1 MRIDIATL
9 FPDMCGAVLGES
21 VLGRGIKNGFIEI
34 YTHDIRLYTENKHRR
49 VDDAPYGGG
58 TGMVMQAQ
66 PVYDCIMAIKAQ
78 HKTPPRVIYM
88 SPKGEVLTQ
97 KKVEELAKEDG
108 LILLC
113 GHYEGVDERVLE
125 ELSVEELSV
134 GDYVLTGGELP
145 ALIVADA
152 VARLQ
157 RGVLPNEDAYS
168 IESHYGGLLEYPQ
181 YSRPEVWRGR
191 RVPEELLSGDHK
203 RASEWQRRA
212 SLAATAKKRPDM
224 YKKYI
229 DDKTKA
235 FWREFIREKNMPEE
249 LCYSES
255 FSFGMSEDMAEKL
268 LRLVLRGKK
277 RACSS
282 SLYAYEK
289 EGEDLPQTGEYS
301 IVTDWYG
308 IPRCVILTVRVSV
321 IPFKEMTFD
330 LCQKEGED
338 KELCEWREKHE
349 RFFTEE
355 GKEAGYEF
363 SRDMPV
369 VFEEF
374 KVVYKARQLPPPKG
388 II

>member
-9 FPDMCGAVLGES
+9 FPQMCDAVLGES
-21 VLGRGIKNGFIEI
+21 IVGRGIKNGFVEI

-58 TGMVMQAQ
+58 TGMIMQAQ
-66 PVYDCIMAIKAQ
+66 PVYDCIMAIKAL
-78 HKTPPRVIYM
+78 HSTPPRLIYM
-88 SPKGEVLTQ
+88 SPKGETLTQ
-97 KKVEELAKEDG
+97 KKVAELAKEDG

-125 ELSVEELSV
+125 ELGAEELSV

-157 RGVLPNEDAYS
+157 KGVLPNEDAYS
-168 IESHYGGLLEYPQ
+168 IESHYNGLLEYPQ
-181 YSRPEVWRGR
+181 YSRPEVWRER
-191 RVPEELLSGDHK
+191 RVPKELLSGDHK
-203 RASEWQRRA
+203 AAEEWRRRA
-212 SLAATAKKRPDM
+212 SLAVTAKKRPDM

-229 DDKTKA
+229 DEQTER
-235 FWREFIREKNMPEE
+235 FWRSFIREKNMPED
-249 LCYSES
+249 LRYSES
-255 FSFGMSEDMAEKL
+255 FSFGMTEDMAREL
-268 LRLVLRGKK
+268 LKLVLRGKK

-282 SLYAYEK
+282 SLYAYEIS
-289 EGEDLPQTGEYS
+289 GERLPEAGEYG

-308 IPRCVILTVRVSV
+308 IPRCVTETFRVRT

-330 LCQKEGED
+330 LCKKEGED
-338 KELCEWREKHE
+338 SELSEWQEKHA

-355 GKEAGYEF
+355 GKELGYEF
-363 SRDMPV
+363 SWEMPV

-374 KVVYKARQLPPPKG
+374 KVVFKAAP
-388 II
+388 